1 MHTITFLFMALIF
14 GNNLP
19 EKIDFGKRSSASGWQ
34 VINDGVMGGL
44 SQGEV
49 NFTSNSV
56 RFFGRVSLA
65 NNGGFASFRS
75 PFGRIDL
82 SAFSR
87 VKFRV
92 RGEGIRCAFTL
103 ETDRRF
109 WMPNYKHQ
117 LKLEHEGWQV
127 IEVSLADFKQYRLGR
142 PTGRALLSETKREII
157 RMGWITDE
165 KKEGPFSLEIDYVE
179 FIR

>member
-1 MHTITFLFMALIF
+1 MHTITFLFMALLL
-14 GNNLP
+14 GHNMP
-19 EKIDFGKRSSASGWQ
+19 EKIDFGKRTSAPGWQ

-49 NFTSNSV
+49 NFTNQSA

-75 PFGRIDL
+75 PYGNIDL
-82 SAFSR
+82 SEFSSI
-87 VKFRV
+87 KFRV
-92 RGEGIRCAFTL
+92 KSTGIRCAFTL

-117 LKLEHEGWQV
+117 LKLESEGWEI

-142 PTGRALLSETKREII
+142 PTGRALQPETKGEII

-179 FIR
+179 FVR

>member
-1 MHTITFLFMALIF
+1 MQTIAILFMALLF
-14 GNNLP
+14 GQGAP
-19 EKIDFGKRSSASGWQ
+19 GKIDFGKRTSAPGWQ

-44 SQGEV
+44 SYGDV

-75 PFGRIDL
+75 PFGKIDL
-82 SAFSR
+82 SEFSSVR
-87 VKFRV
+87 FRV

-117 LKLEHEGWQV
+117 LKLENEGW
-127 IEVSLADFKQYRLGR
+127 EVLELSLADFKQYRLGR
-142 PTGRALLSETKREII
+142 PTGRALLPETKGEII